1 MASTH
6 QRGDRESMLGV
17 CSCCS
22 VLSCLVVLVVFWVL
36 SIVQVLASVLFVLLL
51 YQMVSGQCVMV
62 VPCAAVCGLFV
73 CNSLESSHNHISSL
87 VLGRSCM
94 IADAACLS
102 FSSGWCIFQSH
113 RRF

>member
-1 MASTH
+1 MQLLFSP
-6 QRGDRESMLGV
+6 ELLGGV
-17 CSCCS
+17 SRLLGAKYS
-22 VLSCLVVLVVFWVL
+22 E
-36 SIVQVLASVLFVLLL
+36 VLASVLFVLLL